1 MTLQPI
7 SIHRVGLHLL
17 RATRAIVAIV
27 VSLVTPS
34 ASWGQAYPSHP
45 IRMLVGDSPGGGT
58 DLAARIIA
66 PKLGEALGQ
75 QFVVENR
82 PGGTG
87 AIAATTVSKA
97 APDGYTLFLG
107 NNGSLVMNP
116 VLQPNL
122 LYDPLKSFAGIA
134 PIGSIPFTVALHPS
148 VAVRNLRELIDL
160 VRSQPGK
167 FSYASAG
174 NGTVP
179 QLIGEWIKSVAGIQ
193 LTHIPYK
200 GGAAST
206 QDVVA
211 GHVPIG
217 VIAVSIAAPHA
228 RAGRLNVLAVSSP
241 KRLAFEPA
249 WPTIEETG
257 FPGLSASVW
266 FALVAP
272 ASVPNEVASQL
283 TAAANRVLKLPEVN
297 ERFNAIGASVIG
309 GTAEEL
315 NAMIRTELQSYERMV
330 RQFNIR
336 LD

>member
-1 MTLQPI
+1 MTLQPM
-7 SIHRVGLHLL
+7 SIHRAGLRRLFATLAIIAIAILL
-17 RATRAIVAIV
+17 VEPNA
-27 VSLVTPS
+27 SL
-34 ASWGQAYPSHP
+34 AQAYPSQP
-45 IRMLVGDSPGGGT
+45 VRMVVGDAPGGVT

-66 PKLGEALGQ
+66 PKFGEALGQ
-75 QFVVENR
+75 QFIVENR

-116 VLQPNL
+116 ILQPNL

-134 PIGSIPFTVALHPS
+134 LISSIPFTVAVHPS
-148 VAVRNLRELIDL
+148 VAVRDLRELIDL
-160 VRSQPGK
+160 VKSQPGK

-174 NGTVP
+174 NGTIP
-179 QLIGEWIKSVAGIQ
+179 QLIGEWIKFVAGIQ

-241 KRLAFEPA
+241 RRLAFEPT

-257 FPGLSASVW
+257 FPGLNASVW

-283 TAAANRVLKLPEVN
+283 SAAANRVLKLPDVN
-297 ERFNAIGASVIG
+297 ERFNAIGASVMG

-315 NAMIRTELQSYERMV
+315 NAMMRTELQSYERMV